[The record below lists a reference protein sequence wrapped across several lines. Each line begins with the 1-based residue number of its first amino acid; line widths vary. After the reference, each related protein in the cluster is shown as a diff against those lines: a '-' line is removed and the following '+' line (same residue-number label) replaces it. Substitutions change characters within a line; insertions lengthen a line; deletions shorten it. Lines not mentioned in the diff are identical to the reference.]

1 VVARMRMNGAPQW
14 PLPSGCQHACFHACM
29 RSVGAHHLP
38 MPHFRR
44 ILAKAGRQVTAGLL
58 TDEEIAAVRAMSWV
72 ELMASFRAM
81 ERAAPNS
88 SGSGSSAYRG
98 VCWDSCKRK
107 WVANIGVPG
116 FRQVNLGSFHDE
128 MEAARAYDVAAL
140 YVFGR

>member
-1 VVARMRMNGAPQW
+1 MQCAHARMR
-14 PLPSGCQHACFHACM
+14 
-29 RSVGAHHLP
+29 RVGAHHLP
-38 MPHFRR
+38 MPHLHR
-44 ILAKAGRQVTAGLL
+44 ILAKAGRQVTPGLL
-58 TDEEIAAVRAMSWV
+58 TDEEIAAVRAMTWV

-81 ERAAPNS
+81 ERNLPHS
-88 SGSGSSAYRG
+88 SSTGSSAYRG

-116 FRQVNLGSFHDE
+116 FRQVNLGSYHDE